1 VKPRRRTLLLGAAAL
16 GLAACAVAL
25 WIPESYWG
33 AAWTLVLDGWD
44 LLRGHPVILY
54 FLIVLLPAAPIP
66 LSPFLVLGGIVY
78 GESMGEVPGAAL
90 AASAVGLNILWCYF
104 LTVGPLHRLVARI
117 LGSFGYSVPTI
128 PREDFLKFSLLVR
141 VTPVFPLC
149 VQNYILGLLKVPF
162 PTYLFASFAVQVPLA
177 FAIALTAGAIIE
189 GNLIIILLAA
199 TVLLGLTI
207 GLKWLRKALRK
218 DPDLA
223 EAGRKL
229 DVDPPVVA
237 EKGGGA

>member
-1 VKPRRRTLLLGAAAL
+1 MKPRRTTLLLGAVAL
-16 GLAACAVAL
+16 GLAAGAVAL
-25 WIPESYWG
+25 WIPESYWE
-33 AAWTLVLDGWD
+33 AAWTLILDGWN

-78 GESMGEVPGAAL
+78 GESMGEIPGAAL
-90 AASAVGLNILWCYF
+90 AASAVGLNITWCYF
-104 LTVGPLHRLVARI
+104 LTVGPLHRLVSRI
-117 LGSFGYSVPTI
+117 LGTFGYSVPTI
-128 PREDFLKFSLLVR
+128 PREDLLKFSFLVR

-162 PTYLFASFAVQVPLA
+162 HLYLFASFAVQVPLA

-189 GNLIIILLAA
+189 GNLMIILMAA

-223 EAGRKL
+223 EASREM
-229 DVDPPVVA
+229 DVDPVVA
-237 EKGGGA
+237 GKGGGA